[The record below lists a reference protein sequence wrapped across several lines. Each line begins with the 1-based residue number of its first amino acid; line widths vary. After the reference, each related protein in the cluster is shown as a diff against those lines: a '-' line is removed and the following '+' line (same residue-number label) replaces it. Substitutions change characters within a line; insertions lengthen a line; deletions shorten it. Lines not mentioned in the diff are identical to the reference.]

1 MSEEKKNYRYLEKK
15 NYMKKKKKNS
25 WKNQLSK
32 KILSK
37 KKKKKKATATTS
49 IKCSGRGAEQF
60 CEKTIKNYIYL
71 SILGNFRTLA

>member
-37 KKKKKKATATTS
+37 KKKKKTTATTS